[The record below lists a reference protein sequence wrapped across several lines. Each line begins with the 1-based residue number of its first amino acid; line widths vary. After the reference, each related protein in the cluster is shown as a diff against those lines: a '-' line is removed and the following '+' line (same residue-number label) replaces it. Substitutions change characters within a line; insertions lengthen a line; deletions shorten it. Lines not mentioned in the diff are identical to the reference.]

1 MLEILSEVIVY
12 WLTSCIWFMQAFAV
26 KHGLPA
32 SQPNPSVGLAG
43 LANLKSTQNQSIWPG
58 CETR

>member
-1 MLEILSEVIVY
+1 
-12 WLTSCIWFMQAFAV
+12 MQAFAV